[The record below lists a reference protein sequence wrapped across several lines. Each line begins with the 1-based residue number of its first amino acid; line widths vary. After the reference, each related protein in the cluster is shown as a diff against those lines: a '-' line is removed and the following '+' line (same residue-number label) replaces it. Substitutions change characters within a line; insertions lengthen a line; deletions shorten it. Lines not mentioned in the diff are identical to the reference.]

1 MQSQIFTVADLA
13 NRWHLS
19 KLTIY
24 RMLERGD
31 LPGFKLGNS
40 WRITEAVVEAVENNT
55 LPFK

>member
-13 NRWHLS
+13 NRWQLS

-40 WRITEAVVEAVENNT
+40 WRITEAVVEAVESNT
-55 LPFK
+55 LPI

>member
-1 MQSQIFTVADLA
+1 MQSQTFTVADLA

-31 LPGFKLGNS
+31 LPAFKLKGL
-40 WRITEAVVEAVENNT
+40 WRITEAVVLAVENNT
-55 LPFK
+55 LPI

>member
-13 NRWHLS
+13 HRWHLS

-40 WRITEAVVEAVENNT
+40 WRITEAVVEAVENST
-55 LPFK
+55 LPI

>member
-13 NRWHLS
+13 NRWHMS

-40 WRITEAVVEAVENNT
+40 WRITEAVVLSVESNT
-55 LPFK
+55 LPI

>member
-40 WRITEAVVEAVENNT
+40 WRITEAVVLAVESNT
-55 LPFK
+55 LPI